1 MSGRNRNRQPHRVVG
16 NNRMKRQAGTIAVYR
31 LSRRQ
36 TKRAVTLIEL
46 IVSVTIG
53 ALVAMSA
60 VSATSSL
67 TRTRQTVEQRTRR
80 LSSARRAMASI
91 VGALRNVRRDP
102 IRGRPVVVGTR
113 GDRGRDSIDLLVIDE
128 RTSRPEGAE
137 SDQQEVSFYLQRRS
151 GQAAP
156 SLMRRQDHGLDD
168 YPEGGGVATVV
179 AEGVVGLSFEYFGEG
194 EWVREWPD
202 SMTRAPEAV
211 RVTVSAISTNRP
223 ARGQRPEAVTLS
235 TVVALDIAQATE
247 RPGQPGGSQGGGPPR

>member
-1 MSGRNRNRQPHRVVG
+1 
-16 NNRMKRQAGTIAVYR
+16 MKRQAGTIAVSR
-31 LSRRQ
+31 LPRRR
-36 TKRAVTLIEL
+36 TERAVTLIEL

-102 IRGRPVVVGTR
+102 IRGRPVVVGIR
-113 GDRGRDSIDLLVIDE
+113 GNRGRDSIDLLVIDE
-128 RTSRPEGAE
+128 RPSRPEGAE
-137 SDQQEVSFYLQRRS
+137 SDQQEVSFYLQSRS

-168 YPEGGGVATVV
+168 YPEDGGVATVV

-211 RVTVSAISTNRP
+211 RITVSAISADRP
-223 ARGQRPEAVTLS
+223 AQGQRPEAVTLS
-235 TVVALDIAQATE
+235 TVVALDIARSTE
-247 RPGQPGGSQGGGPPR
+247 RPGQPGGNQDGGPRR